1 VHVLF
6 HTPQHLGKGKIE
18 SHLAK
23 TLSQWPMQ
31 AKSFLTK
38 LLQEMS
44 PSFLPM
50 TRNKATEFWMGWWDI
65 PLAEEIEIP
74 KVQHQD
80 HVDNF
85 CDFHGLVHKEFV
97 QEGKTVKADFYK
109 GVRDCL
115 LKHIQRVRPAVFC
128 SRDCFLLHNNA
139 PAHSAASVCQFLTAK
154 NVTTLYPPSCILQI
168 CLRQTIFCS
177 PSWKWN

>member
-1 VHVLF
+1 MHVLF

-50 TRNKATEFWMGWWDI
+50 TRNKATEFWMGW
-65 PLAEEIEIP
+65 
-74 KVQHQD
+74 
-80 HVDNF
+80 
-85 CDFHGLVHKEFV
+85 
-97 QEGKTVKADFYK
+97 
-109 GVRDCL
+109 
-115 LKHIQRVRPAVFC
+115 
-128 SRDCFLLHNNA
+128 
-139 PAHSAASVCQFLTAK
+139 
-154 NVTTLYPPSCILQI
+154 
-168 CLRQTIFCS
+168 
-177 PSWKWN
+177 